1 VSPDAD
7 QGPPRQER
15 PVRPSIFL
23 FQSLTYTYPGVS
35 ADALALIFRAYLAEQ
50 PIEHLSGTLRRGGV
64 RDLFAF
70 FPASKRDSKA
80 LDAHFKAAGIPTVA
94 EWWVKKQTAVA
105 KEAIIGA
112 LKEAGE
118 SDSSLE
124 EVSLPPDRA
133 LGRTN
138 RSADGRGRQGTA
150 GGAETLRAG
159 ARAVHLAG
167 PHGYRRLVCA
177 A

>member
-15 PVRPSIFL
+15 SVRPSIFS
-23 FQSLTYTYPGVS
+23 FQSLTYTHPGVS

-50 PIEHLSGTLRRGGV
+50 PIEHLSGTLRRRGGV

-70 FPASKRDSKA
+70 FPAAKRDSKA

-105 KEAIIGA
+105 KESIIGA

-133 LGRTN
+133 LGRTD
-138 RSADGRGRQGTA
+138 RSTDGRGRQGTA
-150 GGAETLRAG
+150 GGAETL
-159 ARAVHLAG
+159 
-167 PHGYRRLVCA
+167 
-177 A
+177 